1 MLKLGSW
8 STIARFG
15 AIAGESQGAHR
26 VRPGAHSCAT
36 MLTVFGPSTCS
47 RPDPQFEDALR
58 GGVYCPRELVHVNV
72 TANPTDAL
80 VRRQVI
86 EATP

>member
-1 MLKLGSW
+1 
-8 STIARFG
+8 
-15 AIAGESQGAHR
+15 
-26 VRPGAHSCAT
+26 